1 MRCLSGLF
9 FLAAPSR
16 LRQPSRARREPLCCM
31 PSEGNRMMRFKP
43 PHTWSRKPLHW
54 TWMIV
59 AALAVDLAGLGFVPS
74 TVHAGQSDL
83 NHDGVIDLEDLKI
96 FSDKTLKQDWETVD
110 WCAWISVD
118 GRYQDKHDEL
128 VDFIREYLECDQ
140 PPPPPPEEDPLAVKH
155 DNIYPTRLA
164 WGPDGKLYVSD
175 PQVRSVFIYTVTT
188 DELGETTLNRTGELK
203 KVGQVVGL
211 AVDDAGLVIVG
222 NSQRRRIEKYNLQGD
237 LVAVMGEGTLRMP
250 TDLAFDADNNLYVAD
265 SEVGVVWVYKPDGTL
280 LRTIRRGGL
289 KSPMAVEIAYFDD
302 GSGTRVGE
310 LYVGDKMNRD
320 SNGSLQP
327 RVKVFDLEGNLLRS
341 YGGFIERSGMMGW
354 AWKGRF
360 VGLQS
365 LAVDGNGR
373 LHALDCYINKV
384 QILDSLT
391 GGYLDYYGEPGSATG
406 ELKTPLDIIISD
418 AGVVVLA
425 NAGNR
430 RVEVLY
436 TIP

>member
-1 MRCLSGLF
+1 
-9 FLAAPSR
+9 
-16 LRQPSRARREPLCCM
+16 
-31 PSEGNRMMRFKP
+31 
-43 PHTWSRKPLHW
+43 
-54 TWMIV
+54 MIV

-128 VDFIREYLECDQ
+128 VDFIREYFECDQ

-211 AVDDAGLVIVG
+211 AVADAGLVIVG

-280 LRTIRRGGL
+280 LRTIRRGGGSSHRWPSR
-289 KSPMAVEIAYFDD
+289 SPISTTAAAHVSASF
-302 GSGTRVGE
+302 T
-310 LYVGDKMNRD
+310 
-320 SNGSLQP
+320 
-327 RVKVFDLEGNLLRS
+327 
-341 YGGFIERSGMMGW
+341 
-354 AWKGRF
+354 
-360 VGLQS
+360 
-365 LAVDGNGR
+365 
-373 LHALDCYINKV
+373 
-384 QILDSLT
+384 
-391 GGYLDYYGEPGSATG
+391 SAT
-406 ELKTPLDIIISD
+406 
-418 AGVVVLA
+418 
-425 NAGNR
+425 R
-430 RVEVLY
+430 
-436 TIP
+436 